1 MFWALEQRQKRM
13 AAMREEERKREEERQ
28 KRHEA
33 MRAAMVAQVKRE
45 IGDEVKQDLL
55 DQAQRIMI
63 EQAKR
68 EFIERIEP
76 ITKAKGIPTE
86 ELIKALDETP
96 ANPKA

>member
-1 MFWALEQRQKRM
+1 MFWALEQRQKR
-13 AAMREEERKREEERQ
+13 Q
-28 KRHEA
+28 KAFRDA
-33 MRAAMVAQVKRE
+33 IAAQVMRE

-55 DQAQRIMI
+55 AQAQRVMI

-76 ITKAKGIPTE
+76 ITKAKGIPTA

-96 ANPKA
+96 ANPKE

>member
-1 MFWALEQRQKRM
+1 MFWALEQRQKR
-13 AAMREEERKREEERQ
+13 Q
-28 KRHEA
+28 KAFRDA
-33 MRAAMVAQVKRE
+33 IAAQVMRE

-55 DQAQRIMI
+55 AQAQRVMI

-76 ITKAKGIPTE
+76 ITKAKGIPTS

-96 ANPKA
+96 ANPKE

>member
-13 AAMREEERKREEERQ
+13 AAMRAEEQKRAEQRQERK
-28 KRHEA
+28 EA
-33 MRAAMVAQVKRE
+33 MHAAMVARVKRE

-55 DQAQRIMI
+55 AQAQRVMI

-76 ITKAKGIPTE
+76 ITKAKGIPTA

-96 ANPKA
+96 ANPKE